1 MVEILTSCPG
11 SLEPTQQV
19 VSVEKR
25 DNRGQTAAGPERGQ
39 DGL

>member
-11 SLEPTQQV
+11 SLEPTQQA

-25 DNRGQTAAGPERGQ
+25 DNQCQTPAGPERGH